1 VNAEIMGG
9 VEVYDGSGPARP
21 FLVIRAV
28 CARASAGP
36 GLVVHQA
43 RGSLQVVQMVRQWRE
58 DIVAKWC
65 HTVLRL
71 A

>member
-1 VNAEIMGG
+1 MGG

-28 CARASAGP
+28 CVRASAG
-36 GLVVHQA
+36 LVIHQA
-43 RGSLQVVQMVRQWRE
+43 RDSLQVVQMVRRWRE